1 MIKDSPIRLSDKIF
15 RFNFKIISTR
25 TLRKFIPNG
34 SARHAITKEYFIESG
49 NQKLFP
55 LQRILL
61 WTSHCEQDC
70 PRVKKAKGRPSYQAK
85 KTTGVFSE
93 ILAELLLIRDISFV
107 DIHVEIADEIEVNM
121 LQQRLLTSTRCLFYH
136 Y

>member
-1 MIKDSPIRLSDKIF
+1 M
-15 RFNFKIISTR
+15 
-25 TLRKFIPNG
+25 
-34 SARHAITKEYFIESG
+34 
-49 NQKLFP
+49 
-55 LQRILL
+55 

-70 PRVKKAKGRPSYQAK
+70 PRVKKAKGRPSYQVK

-107 DIHVEIADEIEVNM
+107 NIHVEIADEFEVNM
-121 LQQRLLTSTRCLFYH
+121 LHQRLLTSTRCLFYH